1 MSGGYNLCIIK
12 PNKSAFSETF
22 IQEHIDRLAGNKK
35 VLYGGAFPVYDDK
48 GDYLIKSK
56 IDLLSYLIQKKLF
69 KKQDIKVRTNA
80 LVKYLK
86 SNKID
91 VVFAESA
98 NLHASVTEACKLA
111 GVPLVIQFHGADVHH
126 RPTVAKYHELY
137 LKAFEYASAFIA
149 VSGDMVKELIKLGA
163 PADKVFYNSCGVDTA
178 KFAPVDVEHSKHNIL
193 AIGRFV
199 NKKAPMLT
207 IKTFKLVVEQV
218 PDAHMW
224 MVGRGP
230 LLEAAEQTAIDLG
243 LAGQVTFTGVL
254 PSQQIIELMKQM
266 RCFVQHSVTAKDG
279 DMEGTPVTVLEA
291 AAAGLPIVSTAHAG
305 IKEAV
310 VDGVTGFLVAEHDVK
325 SMAEKMVFL
334 ISSPQF
340 AAQMGKAGHDHI
352 IKNYELTDRI
362 KTIDSIIQNALKK

>member
-35 VLYGGAFPVYDDK
+35 VLYGGAFPIYDEN

-56 IDLLSYLIQKKLF
+56 IGLLSYLIQKKLF
-69 KKQDIKVRTNA
+69 KRQNIKVRTKA
-80 LVKYLK
+80 LVNYLK
-86 SNKID
+86 LNKID
-91 VVFAESA
+91 VVFAEYGMVG
-98 NLHASVTEACKLA
+98 ASVTEACQIA
-111 GVPLVIQFHGADVHH
+111 DVPLVIQYHGADVHH
-126 RPTVAKYHELY
+126 KPTVAKYHQLY
-137 LKAFEYASAFIA
+137 LKAFEYADAFIG

-178 KFAPVDVEHSKHNIL
+178 KFVPVDVEHSKHNFL
-193 AIGRFV
+193 AVGRFV
-199 NKKAPMLT
+199 NKKAPLLT
-207 IKTFKLVVEQV
+207 IKAFKMVTEQV
-218 PDAHMW
+218 PDAHLW

-230 LLEAAEQTAIDLG
+230 LLETAEQTAIDLG

-254 PSQQIIELMKQM
+254 PSQHIIELMKQM

-279 DMEGTPVTVLEA
+279 DMEGTPVTILEA

-325 SMAEKMVFL
+325 LMAEKMIFL

-340 AAQMGKAGHDHI
+340 AAQMGTAGRDHI
-352 IKNYELTDRI
+352 IKNYELTNRI
-362 KTIDSIIQNALKK
+362 KTIDGIIQNVLKK